1 MNPVLNAY
9 FTERTFVDIA
19 SYGSGLINHTWKVV
33 AGNNVYILQRVNTTV
48 FSKPQDI
55 AFNIAA
61 IGEYLA
67 DHAPD
72 YFFVRPVVAL
82 NGADLVTD
90 DAGHCYRLFPFV
102 SGSKSIDV
110 VQHAAQAY
118 EAARQFGMFTKML
131 SEFNMDSL
139 KETLPDFHNLSLRYS
154 QFEHAVET
162 GNSERIK
169 KSMEAITYLQSQQ
182 KLETFFRE
190 LITNDAFRKRVTHH
204 DTKISNVLFDA
215 NDKAI
220 CVIDLD
226 TVMPG
231 YFISDVGDM
240 MRTYLSPAGED
251 ETDLSLVQIRTD
263 IFRAIVQGYLEQMK
277 DELTTAEKK
286 CFVYAGQFMI
296 YMQALRFLAD
306 YLQNDRYYSIR
317 YEDHNYSRAL
327 NQIRLLQLLEEEEA
341 ALQTIVADYL

>member
-1 MNPVLNAY
+1 MDPVLNAY
-9 FTERTFVDIA
+9 FPERTFVITP
-19 SYGSGLINHTWKVV
+19 YGSGLINHTWKVT
-33 AGNNVYILQRVNTTV
+33 AGEEVYILQRVNTSV
-48 FSKPQDI
+48 FSQPEKI

-72 YFFVRPVVAL
+72 YFFVLPVAAL
-82 NGADLVTD
+82 SGSGLVTD
-90 DAGHCYRLFPFV
+90 EAGHCYRLFPFV
-102 SGSKSIDV
+102 AGSRSIDV

-118 EAARQFGMFTKML
+118 EAAKQFGMFTKML
-131 SEFNMDSL
+131 SGFNMGSL
-139 KETLPDFHNLSLRYS
+139 KETLPDFHNLSLRYK
-154 QFEHAVET
+154 QFEQAVET
-162 GNSERIK
+162 GNGDRKK
-169 KSMEAITYLQSQQ
+169 KSLDAITYLQAQR
-182 KLETFFRE
+182 KLETFFAD
-190 LITNDAFRKRVTHH
+190 IISNPSFRKRVTHH

-215 NDKAI
+215 DDKAI

-251 ETDLSLVQIRTD
+251 ETALSLVQVRKD
-263 IFRAIVQGYLEQMK
+263 IFRAIVQGYLEEMR
-277 DELTTAEKK
+277 DELSAAEKA

-306 YLQNDRYYSIR
+306 YLQNDRYYTTR
-317 YEDHNYSRAL
+317 YEDHNYNRAL
-327 NQIRLLQLLEEEEA
+327 NQIRLLQLLQEEED
-341 ALQTIVADYL
+341 ALQSIVADYL